1 MTRTSKFKR
10 NLGLLNCFHQAPIVF
25 GFRIVPAS
33 QLQRGVNFLDCG
45 VELTFE
51 KQHITQAIMGA
62 SILGI
67 ESQRLLERL
76 PSTPGVTPAAILI
89 DQRLARR
96 SDPG

>member
-10 NLGLLNCFHQAPIVF
+10 NFALLKCFHQAPIVF

-33 QLQRGVNFLDCG
+33 QFQRGVNFLDCG

-51 KQHITQAIMGA
+51 KQNITLAIMGA

-76 PSTPGVTPAAILI
+76 PSTLQV
-89 DQRLARR
+89 RLTLL
-96 SDPG
+96 G